1 MKSVPIEVS
10 SGMVS
15 PEIHAIR
22 YGLKLTSELGPAGI
36 PLCGITGVAS
46 RMPYSSNKI
55 RSTSDKYMITYVAPQ

>member
-1 MKSVPIEVS
+1 MKSVPIEES

-15 PEIHAIR
+15 PEIHAMR

-46 RMPYSSNKI
+46 RI
-55 RSTSDKYMITYVAPQ
+55 L